1 MSIDVRRLCGSAVG
15 NANWASVLEE
25 LDAMG
30 GVMRDGFMSPAR

>member
-1 MSIDVRRLCGSAVG
+1 MSGILAALRSAMQI
-15 NANWASVLEE
+15 WASVLEE